1 MGIDW
6 FIETHDSV
14 RSTQELLKDMAR
26 MDEPEGRVIHAFE
39 QTKGH
44 GRHGRP
50 WISEKG
56 NLYMSLLLRPDCKA
70 RKITQ
75 FSLLTALA
83 VADTIRNYVD
93 NPDLVMLKWPNDVF
107 LDGQKCAGILLETE
121 LGENGAVKWLVI
133 GTGINIHKPPLDM
146 GIGIQSYTERIV
158 DIINVRNTFLKNMAA
173 AYTLWNNEP
182 FDTIRKRW
190 LSLAHKRGTPMEIKI
205 GVQIERG
212 IFHDLDAEGNLML
225 QDNELRIKTVS
236 AGEVHFLNRDL

>member
-6 FIETHDSV
+6 YIETHESV
-14 RSTQELLKDMAR
+14 RSTQEVLKDMAR
-26 MDEPEGRVIHAFE
+26 MDEPEGHVIHALE

-56 NLYMSLLLRPDCKA
+56 NLYLSLLLKPDCKA
-70 RKITQ
+70 QKITQ

-83 VADTIRNYVD
+83 VADTVRHYVD

-107 LDGQKCAGILLETE
+107 IDGQKCAGILLETE

-133 GTGINIHKPPLDM
+133 GVGINVHKAPPDM
-146 GIGIQSYTERIV
+146 GVGIQDYTERLV
-158 DIINVRNTFLKNMAA
+158 DIINIRNTFLKNMAS
-173 AYTLWNNEP
+173 AYALWSNDP

-190 LSLAHKRGTPMEIKI
+190 LSLAHKRGTAMEIRI

-212 IFHDLDAEGNLML
+212 IFHDLDPQGNLL
-225 QDNELRIKTVS
+225 LKDNELRIKTVS
-236 AGEVHFLNRDL
+236 AGEVHFLNKDM